1 MFRNI
6 SSYFM
11 ATASNSHIIYNLL
24 KNVTSVCNRWEG
36 SHLNGMFF
44 FQQMRQ
50 EPENSKVLNY
60 QLKPKGGRRRW
71 GHVTGSCKGEDMDDY
86 EETDLTALS
95 ILGKSKS
102 SADKSRQGENGRG
115 R

>member
-1 MFRNI
+1 M
-6 SSYFM
+6 
-11 ATASNSHIIYNLL
+11 
-24 KNVTSVCNRWEG
+24 CQ
-36 SHLNGMFF
+36 MFF

-60 QLKPKGGRRRW
+60 HLKPKGGRRRW
-71 GHVTGSCKGEDMDDY
+71 GHVTGPYKGEDMDDY
-86 EETDLTALS
+86 EETDLTTVS

-102 SADKSRQGENGRG
+102 SADKSRQGGSGRG

>member
-1 MFRNI
+1 
-6 SSYFM
+6 
-11 ATASNSHIIYNLL
+11 
-24 KNVTSVCNRWEG
+24 
-36 SHLNGMFF
+36 
-44 FQQMRQ
+44 MRP

-71 GHVTGSCKGEDMDDY
+71 GHITGSCKGEDMDDY
-86 EETDLTALS
+86 EETDLTTVS